1 MTTTASKLAFMTAAG
16 ATAIFFISRSLKQ
29 GQKAALNKDDAT
41 NLDPQDCIQPEDVT
55 AIFDDLFL
63 HMQSVLAQ
71 LSQQIQQIQ
80 MAGQSIP
87 EAQLRQILKSEFE
100 RALLAKQKSIFD
112 KHDVDEDCLQE
123 ATWEFLNDPD
133 EYPAVKKSVERF
145 QKLYENVTGEKTVGK
160 RPGQSSALQ
169 AEIEDVS
176 KDQLL
181 RAAGVYF
188 DALTSAMGEIVV
200 KFKMEGKD
208 LMDPNVAQEL
218 QMEFAG
224 VANDSGEKAL
234 EMIGISMDSFKAAIE
249 KHSSD
254 PEVGRSLAMLQMKQ
268 QQELMALGV
277 PTM

>member
-1 MTTTASKLAFMTAAG
+1 MTAAG
-16 ATAIFFISRSLKQ
+16 ATAIFFISRSWKQ

>member
-16 ATAIFFISRSLKQ
+16 ATAIFFISRSLKK

-112 KHDVDEDCLQE
+112 KHDVDEVCLQE

-208 LMDPNVAQEL
+208 LMDPNVAQQL

-254 PEVGRSLAMLQMKQ
+254 PEVGRSLAKLQMKQ